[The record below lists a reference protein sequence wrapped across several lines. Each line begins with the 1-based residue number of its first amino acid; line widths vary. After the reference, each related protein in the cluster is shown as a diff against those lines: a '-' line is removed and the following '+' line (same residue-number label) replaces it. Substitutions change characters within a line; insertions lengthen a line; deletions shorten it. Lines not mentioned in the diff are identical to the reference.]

1 MPLSPDKIGNGIAGT
16 DFDPYAGQEN
26 DPFLPN
32 PLVLICFLIG
42 QIYPP
47 ALNWMGY
54 FPPHNYRQW
63 HIIEQALTAGWNN
76 GSIKKGV
83 VPAIPACPILWQD
96 VSHYWNFGGILGI
109 IAYELV
115 AYIRV
120 VIVIAGIILA
130 THWNVLTPQKALTI
144 ILQQFGVI
152 LPS

>member
-1 MPLSPDKIGNGIAGT
+1 MDRAVTNKTTGEPPPFIWAANPSPKI
-16 DFDPYAGQEN
+16 
-26 DPFLPN
+26 FLPSI
-32 PLVLICFLIG
+32 PL
-42 QIYPP
+42 
-47 ALNWMGY
+47 
-54 FPPHNYRQW
+54 PPHNYRQW

-76 GSIKKGV
+76 GSIKRGV